1 MAPRKK
7 GPELKRGPKGPM
19 TGNGMMVSERQE
31 NYRQRLRKIDKDAL
45 KYLKRK
51 EKEGKLQEGDKEKM
65 FALEKKLGKVSG
77 K

>member
-7 GPELKRGPKGPM
+7 GPKLKRGPKGPM

-31 NYRQRLRKIDKDAL
+31 NYRQRLRKKDKDEL

-51 EKEGKLQEGDKEKM
+51 EKEGKLKDGDKEKIV
-65 FALEKKLGKVSG
+65 ALEKKLGKVSG
-77 K
+77 

>member
-1 MAPRKK
+1 MAPRK
-7 GPELKRGPKGPM
+7 EGPKPKVPM
-19 TGNGMMVSERQE
+19 TGDGMMVSKRHE
-31 NYRQRLRKIDKDAL
+31 NYCQRQAKKDKDAL

-65 FALEKKLGKVSG
+65 FALEKKRGKVSG

>member
-1 MAPRKK
+1 MYF
-7 GPELKRGPKGPM
+7 ELW
-19 TGNGMMVSERQE
+19 T
-31 NYRQRLRKIDKDAL
+31 
-45 KYLKRK
+45 LKRK

>member
-1 MAPRKK
+1 MAP
-7 GPELKRGPKGPM
+7 LKRGPKGPM
-19 TGNGMMVSERQE
+19 TGNGMMVSKRQE
-31 NYRQRLRKIDKDAL
+31 NYCQRQAKKDKDAL

-51 EKEGKLQEGDKEKM
+51 EKLQEGDKEKM

>member
-1 MAPRKK
+1 
-7 GPELKRGPKGPM
+7 
-19 TGNGMMVSERQE
+19 MMVSKRHE
-31 NYRQRLRKIDKDAL
+31 NYCQRQAKKDKDAL

>member
-1 MAPRKK
+1 MAPRK
-7 GPELKRGPKGPM
+7 EGPKPKVPM
-19 TGNGMMVSERQE
+19 TGDGMMVSKRHE
-31 NYRQRLRKIDKDAL
+31 NYCQRQAKKDKDAL

-65 FALEKKLGKVSG
+65 FALEKKLRKVSG